1 MNSENMDF
9 KQNAKKEKVFIDY
22 DKLIKELTFDTF
34 RSGGPGG
41 QNVNKVETAIRL
53 HWNIDESKLFT
64 NQQKEIIKRQL
75 ANRLTGGKELIIK
88 SQKSRSQEQNKQTA
102 IKKLI
107 KLLAQALTP
116 KKERVPTR
124 RPASADK
131 KRLNEKKKQAQK
143 KKQRRKPKL
152 DDY

>member
-1 MNSENMDF
+1 MNFEKTNV
-9 KQNAKKEKVFIDY
+9 KKEKIFINY

-53 HWNIDESKLFT
+53 HWKIDKSKLFT
-64 NQQKEIIKRQL
+64 NRQKEIIKRQL
-75 ANRLTGGKELIIK
+75 AGSRLVNGNEIVIK
-88 SQKSRSQEQNKQTA
+88 SQKSRFQEQNKQTA

-107 KLLAQALTP
+107 VLLRQVLTP
-116 KKERVPTR
+116 KKERIPTR
-124 RPASADK
+124 PPASANK

-143 KKQRRKPKL
+143 KKQRRKPKQY
-152 DDY
+152 DY